1 MPSFDA
7 GPGNVLY
14 LIVCAAPPAAQTAE
28 LVKAK
33 QNEGWDVCVIAT
45 DMALD
50 WFDPEQVEALTGHE
64 VRHQFRK
71 PGEPSFDPLGNA
83 VLVAPATFNTINK
96 WALGINDSL
105 ALGLLNEALGRGV
118 PDRGQ
123 ALPQRRTRQSPGL
136 PAGREAAHGQRRGV
150 RGLRHAITTQVPKWS
165 CDFRVLGKCRYACVA
180 RQSATLRS
188 TAQLVAPEVCGTGP
202 IAHGSVGSEGRDQK
216 RGFVRSL
223 Q

>member
-1 MPSFDA
+1 MPSFHA

-45 DMALD
+45 TMALD

-64 VRHQFRK
+64 VRYQFRK
-71 PGEPSFDPLGNA
+71 PDEPSFEPLGNA

-118 PDRGQ
+118 PIEVRPFLNDALASHPAYQ
-123 ALPQRRTRQSPGL
+123 AALTSLAER
-136 PAGREAAHGQRRGV
+136 AV
-150 RGLRHAITTQVPKWS
+150 V
-165 CDFRVLGKCRYACVA
+165 FN
-180 RQSATLRS
+180 
-188 TAQLVAPEVCGTGP
+188 TA
-202 IAHGSVGSEGRDQK
+202 
-216 RGFVRSL
+216 
-223 Q
+223 

>member
-71 PGEPSFDPLGNA
+71 PDEPSFEPLGNA

-105 ALGLLNEALGRGV
+105 ALGVLNEALGRSVPIEVRPYMNEALASHPAFKSSSKLLRRSGV
-118 PDRGQ
+118 DFG
-123 ALPQRRTRQSPGL
+123 GL
-136 PAGREAAHGQRRGV
+136 
-150 RGLRHAITTQVPKWS
+150 
-165 CDFRVLGKCRYACVA
+165 
-180 RQSATLRS
+180 
-188 TAQLVAPEVCGTGP
+188 
-202 IAHGSVGSEGRDQK
+202 
-216 RGFVRSL
+216 
-223 Q
+223 

>member
-7 GPGNVLY
+7 GLGNVLY

-28 LVKAK
+28 LVKTK

-50 WFDPEQVEALTGHE
+50 WFDPEQVEALTDHE

-71 PGEPSFDPLGNA
+71 PDEPSFDPLGHA

-118 PDRGQ
+118 PIEARPYLNDALASHPAYRQ
-123 ALPQRRTRQSPGL
+123 AVKLLTDS
-136 PAGREAAHGQRRGV
+136 GV
-150 RGLRHAITTQVPKWS
+150 A
-165 CDFRVLGKCRYACVA
+165 
-180 RQSATLRS
+180 
-188 TAQLVAPEVCGTGP
+188 
-202 IAHGSVGSEGRDQK
+202 
-216 RGFVRSL
+216 FVS
-223 Q
+223 

>member
-28 LVKAK
+28 LVKTK

-71 PGEPSFDPLGNA
+71 PDEPSFEPLGNA

-105 ALGLLNEALGRGV
+105 ALGLLNEALGRAVPVEVTPYLNDALASHPAYRQAVKLLTDGGV
-118 PDRGQ
+118 
-123 ALPQRRTRQSPGL
+123 A
-136 PAGREAAHGQRRGV
+136 
-150 RGLRHAITTQVPKWS
+150 
-165 CDFRVLGKCRYACVA
+165 
-180 RQSATLRS
+180 
-188 TAQLVAPEVCGTGP
+188 
-202 IAHGSVGSEGRDQK
+202 
-216 RGFVRSL
+216 FVN
-223 Q
+223 